1 MFLLT
6 TGRGIQQHG
15 CQLKDAEVSMGLT
28 EHTLVFVQELSAE
41 DSFAASTGVNW
52 EVRASEQSD
61 KRGSALQRIFV
72 VPICSAFSLDAASYH
87 RFLHESGAIEQA
99 RGLLEEADLHT
110 VDGAIIARK
119 KVQACI
125 VAAEV
130 ESILDSYRI
139 EA

>member
-1 MFLLT
+1 
-6 TGRGIQQHG
+6 
-15 CQLKDAEVSMGLT
+15 MGLT
-28 EHTLVFVQELSAE
+28 EHTLVFVQDLSAE
-41 DSFAASTGVNW
+41 ESAAASAGVSW
-52 EVRASEQSD
+52 EVRTSEQSD
-61 KRGSALQRIFV
+61 KRDSAIQRIFV
-72 VPICSAFSLDAASYH
+72 VPVCSALSLDAASYH

-99 RGLLEEADLHT
+99 RDLLEEAELHT
-110 VDGAIIARK
+110 RDGAIIARK

>member
-1 MFLLT
+1 
-6 TGRGIQQHG
+6 
-15 CQLKDAEVSMGLT
+15 MGLT
-28 EHTLVFVQELSAE
+28 EHTLVFVQALSSPVE
-41 DSFAASTGVNW
+41 RAASTGVSW

-61 KRGSALQRIFV
+61 KKSGVLQRIFV
-72 VPICSAFSLDAASYH
+72 VPVCSALSLDAANYH

-130 ESILDSYRI
+130 ESILDGYRI